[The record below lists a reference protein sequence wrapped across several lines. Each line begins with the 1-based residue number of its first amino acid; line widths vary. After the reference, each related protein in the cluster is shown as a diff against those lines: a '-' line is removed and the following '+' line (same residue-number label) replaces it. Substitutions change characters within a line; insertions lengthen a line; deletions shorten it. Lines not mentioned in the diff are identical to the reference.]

1 MNYMG
6 IDYHKQYSH
15 ITLMDEKGKKLK
27 SGRVANYRT
36 ELLMGGK
43 RSRPLLN
50 LAAQAILYYVSAMTA
65 FKNRVYALHA
75 EQREEVRDALRREA
89 NIFSGKGQK
98 VLLGLNLALGE
109 KRLLEALLKMYFISI
124 SFFWLQ
130 QIIPHFPDKYIFVWW
145 EIKSTNI
152 RLVSKPKKIRFITLM
167 NT

>member
-1 MNYMG
+1 
-6 IDYHKQYSH
+6 
-15 ITLMDEKGKKLK
+15 
-27 SGRVANYRT
+27 
-36 ELLMGGK
+36 
-43 RSRPLLN
+43 
-50 LAAQAILYYVSAMTA
+50 MTA

-130 QIIPHFPDKYIFVWW
+130 QIIPHFPDKYIFVWGNN
-145 EIKSTNI
+145 S
-152 RLVSKPKKIRFITLM
+152 FI
-167 NT
+167 